1 MANRILWIDIAKVI
15 CIILVVI
22 GHYMPHV
29 SPDWY
34 RILNRVIYTFHMP
47 LFMFAS
53 GFVYIATK
61 RETAYGNFL
70 WKKVKRLMIPYL
82 TVSIIVVSLKLITQ
96 GHAFVENPVTPL
108 SYLRILYMPEA
119 GYFLWFIWALWW
131 MFVIIP
137 LFKTPKLRLI
147 LMIISLLMP
156 YISNFMPE
164 EFCLRQC
171 CQMMQ
176 YFVLGVIVYDWRYYL
191 MWFKRVPMLVV
202 SSCFV
207 LGEVLSY
214 MNLGGGILWLWLY

>member
-34 RILNRVIYTFHMP
+34 RFLNRVIYTFHMP

-108 SYLRILYMPEA
+108 SYL
-119 GYFLWFIWALWW
+119 
-131 MFVIIP
+131 
-137 LFKTPKLRLI
+137 
-147 LMIISLLMP
+147 
-156 YISNFMPE
+156 
-164 EFCLRQC
+164 
-171 CQMMQ
+171 
-176 YFVLGVIVYDWRYYL
+176 
-191 MWFKRVPMLVV
+191 
-202 SSCFV
+202 
-207 LGEVLSY
+207 
-214 MNLGGGILWLWLY
+214 